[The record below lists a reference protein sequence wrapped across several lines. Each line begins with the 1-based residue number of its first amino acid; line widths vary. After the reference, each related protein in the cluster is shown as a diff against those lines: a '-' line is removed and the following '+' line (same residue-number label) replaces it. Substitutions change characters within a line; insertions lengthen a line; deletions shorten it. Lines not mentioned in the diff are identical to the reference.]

1 MRKECVILIADRNP
15 HIREFLQRELTAE
28 GYRVFLAENGRQVLK
43 WAGHGDLIDLLILDP
58 DLPDMNEVVL
68 LQKLKARM
76 PVLPIILHTWMADYD
91 PTAAFFNGALFVEK
105 NGSSVE
111 SLKHA
116 VMDLLGH
123 PRQKIH

>member
-1 MRKECVILIADRNP
+1 LRKERVILIADRNP

-28 GYRVFLAENGRQVLK
+28 GYRVCLAENGRQVLQ

-58 DLPDMNEVVL
+58 DLPDMNEAVL
-68 LQKLKARM
+68 LKELQERT
-76 PVLPIILHTWMADYD
+76 PVLPIILHTWIADYD
-91 PTAAFFNGALFVEK
+91 PGAAFLKGTHFVQK

-116 VMDLLGH
+116 AIDLLGH
-123 PRQKIH
+123 PRQR